1 MKLRTKTLVMI
12 GAALLSLIVVLYAT
26 ASTILLHNFHD
37 LEAQYVYQDVA
48 RALDALDDDLS
59 DLNTSARDYAEW
71 DDTYSFI
78 STQNPKY
85 IKSNFVNATFSQ
97 LRLNLVILLDTQG
110 KIVFSKGFD
119 LVKQTETSIPK
130 SLQKHLSP
138 NSPLLTSRTLS
149 KDSRFL
155 YSSKTGIVLLP
166 EGSLLITARPI
177 LTSQGSG
184 PPLGTLIMARY
195 LNDSEIKRLAEL
207 TELSVDFTLPSLDF
221 KLGSTSS
228 HYSTEIIRDNN
239 PNIAAIK
246 EKIEHLKSV
255 EILVEPL
262 NQNLVAG
269 YALLR
274 DIYGELA
281 LLLRVDVARIIYQQG
296 QATLHIFSISLLA
309 LGLVFSGVTLL
320 LLEKSILSRLA
331 QLTSSVSLVGE
342 SGDLSKRLEKPD
354 NSEDELSSL
363 ADSVNQM
370 LDALAKS
377 QVKGQ
382 ETEDRYRLMAE
393 NSTDMITRH
402 DPDGVILYVSPA
414 SQALLGY
421 EPSQLVGKTPSR
433 LFYPDDLETVHKAHS
448 TILTLP
454 VTYTVT
460 YRIRR
465 ADHNYI
471 WFETTSR
478 TIRDPQT
485 GNVEEIIAVSRDI
498 TERKQ
503 REQELLESEA
513 SMRALYQVTSAQ
525 NLTFEQR
532 LKSLLL
538 MGCEQFGLEIGI
550 LSHIEGDNYQVIA
563 VECPDGSIQ
572 KGAIVDLE
580 KTFCVF
586 TTMSAEPLYFE
597 SIGFSGFSF
606 SMSQPI
612 FAIEAYMGTPVIVN
626 GKLYGTLAFWSA
638 HTLTEP
644 FKPLDK
650 ELLKLM
656 SQWVGGELERQKAAI
671 DLSQARDQA
680 LAATKAKSEFL
691 ATMSHEIR
699 TPMNAVIGMT
709 GLLLDTSLSREQQD
723 FVETIRSS
731 GDALLTL
738 INDILDFSK
747 IESGKLDL
755 EKHPFDLR
763 NCLEESLDL
772 VAAKAAEKG
781 LELAYWIAPHVPT
794 TLVGDITR
802 LRQILV
808 NLLSNAVK
816 FTDIGEIVLSCSAR
830 LQPLFM
836 PADSETRSRL
846 SENENIKVL
855 NLSENGK
862 NYEFLFAVQDSGIG
876 IVPER
881 MNRLFKSFSQVDS
894 STTRHYGG
902 TGLGLAIS
910 KRLAELMG
918 GTMWVESNG
927 AWTGNPPLDWKCA
940 IAGFNPPSSTSD
952 TENKSEIFSSFVYNS
967 QGNGSTFFFTLIAQ
981 EHTQEISEKSTYH
994 RSNLEGKRLLIVDD
1008 NMTNCQI
1015 LTKQTESW
1023 GMIPIAVNSA
1033 QKAWEL
1039 ISEKMPLDLAI
1050 LDMQMPEM
1058 DGLTLARKIRESP
1071 ESKELYLIILSSMG
1085 KQEIYHKLNEL
1096 DLTAVLNKPIKQS
1109 QLYHILVNL
1118 FGGKTLERF
1127 RGENGKNSLEIPVLG
1142 EKLPLK
1148 ILLADDHLVNQ
1159 KVALQILQK
1168 MGYRADVAGNGL
1180 EVLEALRRQPYDV
1193 VLMDVQMP
1201 EMDGLEAS
1209 RRICNEWLSV
1219 SRPRIIAMTA
1229 NAMQGDRDECLAAGM
1244 DDYVSK
1250 PIHMEELVKAL
1261 VKCKPLNRNTIG
1273 EESSNEKK
1281 DKNKRENNQELLFP
1295 SPQEDGLNPPLDA
1308 RILEGLRDVEA
1319 LEEVID
1325 IYFET
1330 APPLISKINNA
1341 LLNADV
1347 NALRT
1352 SSHSLKSISGT
1363 IGARPLFE
1371 VCQSLEIM
1379 ARQSLE
1385 SGNTIPVEA
1394 FTILKHIEVEYQRVT
1409 DALEKERQLFSLANN
1424 T

>member
-85 IKSNFVNATFSQ
+85 IKSNFVNSTFSQ
-97 LRLNLVILLDTQG
+97 LRLNLVIILDTQG
-110 KIVFSKGFD
+110 KTVFSKGFD
-119 LVKQTETSIPK
+119 LTKETETPIPK
-130 SLQKHLSP
+130 SLQKHLTP
-138 NSPLLTSRTLS
+138 KSPLLTSPNLS
-149 KDSRFL
+149 EDSRFL
-155 YSSKTGIVLLP
+155 HPSKTGIVLLP

-177 LTSQGSG
+177 LTSQGLG
-184 PPLGTLIMARY
+184 PSQGTLIMARY

-239 PNIAAIK
+239 PNIELIK
-246 EKIEHLKSV
+246 EKIEHLNSV

-262 NQNLVAG
+262 RENLVAG

-320 LLEKSILSRLA
+320 LLEKLILSRLA

-342 SGDLSKRLEKPD
+342 SGDLSKRVEKPD
-354 NSEDELSSL
+354 NNEDELSSL

-370 LDALAKS
+370 LDALANS
-377 QVKGQ
+377 QVKGK
-382 ETEDRYRLMAE
+382 ETEYRYRLMAE

-414 SQALLGY
+414 SQGLLGY
-421 EPSQLVGKTPSR
+421 QPSQLVGKTPSR
-433 LFYPDDLETVHKAHS
+433 LFHPDDLETVQKAHL

-460 YRIRR
+460 YRILRQ
-465 ADHNYI
+465 DHNYI

-478 TIRDPQT
+478 TIRDPET
-485 GNVEEIIAVSRDI
+485 GNVAEIIAVSRDI

-513 SMRALYQVTSAQ
+513 SMRTLYQVTSAQ

-532 LKSLLL
+532 LQSLLL
-538 MGCEQFGLEIGI
+538 MGAELFGLEIGI

-563 VECPDGSIQ
+563 VQCPDGSIH
-572 KGAIVDLE
+572 KGDMVDLE

-597 SIGFSGFSF
+597 SIRFSGFSF
-606 SMSQPI
+606 SMNQPI

-816 FTDIGEIVLSCSAR
+816 FTDTGEIVLSCSAR
-830 LQPLFM
+830 PQQQFM

-846 SENENIKVL
+846 SENENIKIL
-855 NLSENGK
+855 NLSENAK
-862 NYEFLFAVQDSGIG
+862 TYEFLFAVKDSGIG

-927 AWTGNPPLDWKCA
+927 TWTGNPPLDWKCA
-940 IAGFNPPSSTSD
+940 ATFYPLSSTSD
-952 TENKSEIFSSFVYNS
+952 TEKSSEIFFSFVHNS
-967 QGNGSTFFFTLIAQ
+967 QGKGSTFYFTLFAEEQ
-981 EHTQEISEKSTYH
+981 PKYLSEKSSYH
-994 RSNLEGKRLLIVDD
+994 PSELEGKRLLIVDD
-1008 NMTNCQI
+1008 NTTNCQI
-1015 LTKQTESW
+1015 LTRQTESW

-1039 ISEKMPLDLAI
+1039 ISEKTPLDLAI

-1058 DGLTLARKIRESP
+1058 DGLTLAKKIRESP
-1071 ESKELYLIILSSMG
+1071 NSKGLSLIILSSMG
-1085 KQEIYHKLNEL
+1085 QQEIYKKLKNL

-1109 QLYHILVNL
+1109 QLYHILVTL
-1118 FGGKTLERF
+1118 FGGKPLEIF
-1127 RGENGKNSLEIPVLG
+1127 RGRNGKSSLEIPVLG
-1142 EKLPLK
+1142 EKFPLK

-1209 RRICNEWLSV
+1209 RCICNEWPSV

-1261 VKCKPLNRNTIG
+1261 AKCKPLNRNTIG
-1273 EESSNEKK
+1273 EESSNDKK
-1281 DKNKRENNQELLFP
+1281 DKNKRENNQDLLFP

-1409 DALEKERQLFSLANN
+1409 DALEKERQLFSLANK

>member
-1 MKLRTKTLVMI
+1 MKLRTKTLVII

-78 STQNPKY
+78 ATPNPKY

-97 LRLNLVILLDTQG
+97 LRLNLVIILDSQG
-110 KIVFSKGFD
+110 KTVFSKGFD

-130 SLQKHLSP
+130 SLQKHLTP

-149 KDSRFL
+149 EDSRFL
-155 YSSKTGIVLLP
+155 HSSKTGIVLLP

-184 PPLGTLIMARY
+184 PSLGTLIMARY

-221 KLGSTSS
+221 KLGGTSA

-239 PNIAAIK
+239 PNIEAIQ

-262 NQNLVAG
+262 NENIVAG

-281 LLLRVDVARIIYQQG
+281 LLLRVDVDRIIYQQG

-309 LGLVFSGVTLL
+309 LGLVFGGVTLL

-421 EPSQLVGKTPSR
+421 EPSQLLGKTPSR
-433 LFYPDDLETVHKAHS
+433 LFHPDDLETVHKAHS
-448 TILTLP
+448 TILSLP

-460 YRIRR
+460 YRICR

-478 TIRDPQT
+478 TIRDPQM

-525 NLTFEQR
+525 NLTFDQR

-606 SMSQPI
+606 SMNQPI

-626 GKLYGTLAFWSA
+626 GKLYGTLAFWSD
-638 HTLTEP
+638 HTLAEP

-816 FTDIGEIVLSCSAR
+816 FTDTGEIVLSCSAR
-830 LQPLFM
+830 LQPQFM
-836 PADSETRSRL
+836 PADSETRSRPT
-846 SENENIKVL
+846 ENENMKVL
-855 NLSENGK
+855 NFSENGK
-862 NYEFLFAVQDSGIG
+862 NYEFLFAVEDSGIG

-940 IAGFNPPSSTSD
+940 IAGCYPPSSTSD
-952 TENKSEIFSSFVYNS
+952 TEKKSEVFSSFVHNS

-981 EHTQEISEKSTYH
+981 EYTQEISEKSSYN

-1008 NMTNCQI
+1008 NKTNCQI

-1039 ISEKMPLDLAI
+1039 ISEKTPLDLAI

-1058 DGLTLARKIRESP
+1058 DGLTLAQKIRESP
-1071 ESKELYLIILSSMG
+1071 ESKGLYLIILSSMG
-1085 KQEIYHKLNEL
+1085 KQEIYNKLKEL

-1118 FGGKTLERF
+1118 FGGQPLESF
-1127 RGENGKNSLEIPVLG
+1127 RGGNGKNSLEIPVLG

-1209 RRICNEWLSV
+1209 RRICNEWPSV

-1261 VKCKPLNRNTIG
+1261 AKCKPLNRNTIG
-1273 EESSNEKK
+1273 EESSNDKK

-1295 SPQEDGLNPPLDA
+1295 SPQGDGLNPPLDA